1 VQSDNQLLF
10 KYCYLAAKLGE
21 YTRVGY
27 FCFGLLSGSNRS
39 RDDVFPGYRRFT
51 AQLRYTAS
59 LKSAGY
65 SVLGD
70 HHMHKSRNGQ
80 RGSAFF
86 MIMFMALPMFA
97 AVGLVVDIG
106 WAYYTRQ
113 AAHSAAEAAAMAAAQ
128 SALDGIKAGGTY
140 TCGSQG
146 LGCYTS
152 TAYTCPATTPSPI
165 TSNVQNGCAY
175 AAANGFTNGGPNGQ
189 AVTML
194 ANTSSPFNGVSV
206 KYWVTAQILQ
216 QNPLTFG
223 AVLGGQIMNVGA
235 HATAAVFLSVPQ
247 NCVIALDPSAHGA
260 VTVQGG
266 ADVNVSCGV
275 ASNSSASDALAVNG
289 KVSVLNAS
297 SIQVVGDYTGVGTI
311 NPTPVTGGAAAAD
324 PYANL
329 QRPTPSTPCTADPS
343 ISGGTVSLNPGTY
356 CGITISGNADVT
368 FNPGTFILLGGGFH
382 AGSSNTIL
390 TGTGVTFYNTCSTSP
405 CNGGSAGYQ
414 PISIDGNLT
423 ATLSAPTSGSYQGI
437 LFYQDPTVQTTS
449 TDQITGNSA
458 LRLTGA
464 LYFPKSEL
472 KFAGGS
478 SSGGSTMIVAD
489 KVTFSG
495 GVSYLGDS
503 VTNAGSASAPKVA
516 LLE

>member
-1 VQSDNQLLF
+1 
-10 KYCYLAAKLGE
+10 
-21 YTRVGY
+21 
-27 FCFGLLSGSNRS
+27 
-39 RDDVFPGYRRFT
+39 
-51 AQLRYTAS
+51 
-59 LKSAGY
+59 
-65 SVLGD
+65 
-70 HHMHKSRNGQ
+70 MHKSRNGQ

-86 MIMFMALPMFA
+86 MIMFMALPMFT

-113 AAHSAAEAAAMAAAQ
+113 AAHAAAEAAAMAAAQ

-146 LGCYTS
+146 LGCYTG
-152 TAYTCPATTPSPI
+152 TAYTCPASTPNPI

-194 ANTSSPFNGVSV
+194 ANTSSPLNGVSV

-223 AVLGGQIMNVGA
+223 AVLGGQFLNVGA
-235 HATAAVFLSVPQ
+235 HATAAVFLSVPS
-247 NCVIALDPSAHGA
+247 NCVIALDPSAGGA

-266 ADVNVSCGV
+266 ADVSVTCGV
-275 ASNSSASDALAVNG
+275 ASNSSASNALAVNG
-289 KVSVLNAS
+289 HVSVLDAN
-297 SIQVVGDYTGVGTI
+297 SIQVVGNYTSSGTV
-311 NPTPVTGGAAAAD
+311 NPTPVTGGAAAMD
-324 PYANL
+324 PFANL
-329 QRPTPSTPCTADPS
+329 SPPTPSTPCIADPH
-343 ISGGTVSLNPGTY
+343 ISGGTVSLNAGTY
-356 CGITISGNADVT
+356 CGITISGNANVT
-368 FNPGTFILLGGGFH
+368 FNSGTFILSGGGLH
-382 AGSSNTIL
+382 ATSSNTTL
-390 TGTGVTFYNTCSTSP
+390 TGTGVTFYNTCSPSP

-414 PISIDGNLT
+414 SIDMEAVS
-423 ATLSAPTSGSYQGI
+423 ATLSAPTSGSYPGI
-437 LFYQDPTVQTTS
+437 LFYQDPTVQTNA
-449 TDQITGNSA
+449 TDQITGNTT

-495 GVSYLGDS
+495 GASYLGDNVS
-503 VTNAGSASAPKVA
+503 DSGSASAPKIA

>member
-1 VQSDNQLLF
+1 
-10 KYCYLAAKLGE
+10 
-21 YTRVGY
+21 
-27 FCFGLLSGSNRS
+27 
-39 RDDVFPGYRRFT
+39 
-51 AQLRYTAS
+51 
-59 LKSAGY
+59 
-65 SVLGD
+65 
-70 HHMHKSRNGQ
+70 MHKSQNGQ
-80 RGSAFF
+80 RGSAFL
-86 MIMFMALPMFA
+86 MVMCMALPMFT

-113 AAHSAAEAAAMAAAQ
+113 AAHAAAEAAAMAAAQ

-152 TAYTCPATTPSPI
+152 TAYTCPSSTPSPI

-175 AAANGFTNGGPNGQ
+175 AAANGFRNGGPNGQ

-194 ANTSSPFNGVSV
+194 ANTSSPFNGASV

-223 AVLGGQIMNVGA
+223 AVLGGQFLNVGA
-235 HATAAVFLSVPQ
+235 HATAAVFLSVPS
-247 NCVIALDPSAHGA
+247 NCVIALDPSAGGA

-266 ADVNVSCGV
+266 ADVSVNCGV
-275 ASNSSASDALAVNG
+275 ASNSSASNALAVNG
-289 KVSVLNAS
+289 HVSVLNAN
-297 SIQVVGDYTGVGTI
+297 SIEVVGDYTSSGTV
-311 NPTPVTGGAAAAD
+311 NPNPVTGSPAAAN

-329 QRPTPSTPCTADPS
+329 PTPSPSSPCTPDPG
-343 ISGGTVSLNPGTY
+343 ITGGTVSLNPGTY
-356 CGITISGNADVT
+356 CGITISGNANVT
-368 FNPGTFILLGGGFH
+368 FNTGTYILSGGGFH
-382 AGSSNTIL
+382 AGSSGTTL

-405 CNGGSAGYQ
+405 CNGGSSGYQ
-414 PISIDGNLT
+414 PISLTGNLT
-423 ATLSAPTSGSYQGI
+423 ANLSAPTSGSYQGI

-449 TDQITGNSA
+449 SDQITGNTSMQ
-458 LRLTGA
+458 LTGA

-478 SSGGSTMIVAD
+478 SSGGATMIVAD
-489 KVTFSG
+489 TVTFTG
-495 GVSYLGDS
+495 GSSYLGDNVS
-503 VTNAGSASAPKVA
+503 NSTSASAPKVA